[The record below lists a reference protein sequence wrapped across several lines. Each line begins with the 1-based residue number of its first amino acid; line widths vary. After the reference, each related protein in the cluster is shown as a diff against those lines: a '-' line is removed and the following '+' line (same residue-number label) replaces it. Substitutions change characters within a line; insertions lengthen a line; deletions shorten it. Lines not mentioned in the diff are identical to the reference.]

1 MTKSNDHNRNKEQ
14 IANSAQP
21 EAPGTPAARIAAIRA
36 LNDRLRRT
44 ARGGIVMITDG
55 IAALDANVIERVL
68 RAVADF
74 DNFNPDNDPWG
85 EHDCAVLTI
94 DGLKVIFKIDYY
106 DRTRTYGSPDPA
118 NPKLTTRVLT
128 IMLAEEY

>member
-1 MTKSNDHNRNKEQ
+1 MTKHNDHNQKEGQ
-14 IANSAQP
+14 TENSAQP
-21 EAPGTPAARIAAIRA
+21 EASGTPAARAAAIRA

-68 RAVADF
+68 KAVADF
-74 DNFNPDNDPWG
+74 DDFNPDNDPWG
-85 EHDCAVLTI
+85 EHDCAVLTV

-106 DRTRTYGSPDPA
+106 DRTRTYGSSDPA
-118 NPKLTTRVLT
+118 DPKLTTRVLT
-128 IMLAEEY
+128 IMRAEEY